1 MADYNVGSFFE
12 SQGKPKNE
20 GPAHEANAD
29 KPMSMKLLGLSCVN
43 VETMGRGALPS
54 LDCAYAL
61 WELDGGQGYRV
72 VYYEE
77 GKEPVPLGSSV
88 TKKNPIDSAKTHL
101 RDKIV
106 EAERAGAVR
115 VIDCLRRHQ
124 LPLESGLEGKVWID
138 RYDVDNNLD
147 VGLARTLGALE
158 DKNNGLKIPCLMKVL
173 QRRRNDLQL
182 AEQAKIEQDNKGKSV
197 LEVEPLRN
205 NPVITA
211 GTTVTEAGKTL
222 VFNGEKWVSVDPK
235 PLPAEP
241 PMCLWEDLVSTN
253 HYGKTHEQCRGILH
267 HLKEKAKEAKIGDQY
282 VVAFQKPG
290 SVLTADYIQWMFV
303 WDGERW
309 AEQALLS
316 PNELNPELKPRTG
329 IGIHGDGKP
338 DNIVVDYLDTFE
350 PPRVRSHRE
359 RLVSEAREN
368 LSPSTQMWKD
378 LNKRAEEILE
388 QQKGPE
394 PMSIPNPTPENE
406 IHANDANA
414 RFREVTPAEQ
424 SILDKYAHELAEGQK
439 RAEILQLEAINKA
452 AEAELAQHK
461 KELKKIKMS
470 QRKKATLVQNV
481 SLSAVATL
489 ILYLVMSKVFGRP
502 IPDLRLQAPNK
513 LRKGR
518 KKRRP
523 REDGRTDSGALA
535 LPAPSSPPYEEKV
548 SAPRSRV
555 RTRAK

>member
-1 MADYNVGSFFE
+1 MADYKPKILCGHNNNQRLEGGIDPGPVIVVFNPNTNLWEMHHDMAHLGMLCPTLVNSHPTEDGAYQQYLDYCLPKGSQRKYGCKKTSAKGYFLNAKGESITANSEEAILTLLNNIGWRDRLSDEATMLRMFSETLKEVGCLGDHIKLAPLTPT
-12 SQGKPKNE
+12 QGKPKNK
-20 GPAHEANAD
+20 GPKPLINANN
-29 KPMSMKLLGLSCVN
+29 PMSMKLLGLSCVN
-43 VETMGRGALPS
+43 VEGQGPAS
-54 LDCAYAL
+54 LSKDCAYAL
-61 WELDGGQGYRV
+61 WELEGGQAYRV
-72 VYYEE
+72 VYYKE
-77 GKEPVPLGSSV
+77 GDEPVLLGSSV
-88 TKKNPIDSAKTHL
+88 TKKDPIASAKTHL

-197 LEVEPLRN
+197 LE
-205 NPVITA
+205 
-211 GTTVTEAGKTL
+211 
-222 VFNGEKWVSVDPK
+222 
-235 PLPAEP
+235 
-241 PMCLWEDLVSTN
+241 
-253 HYGKTHEQCRGILH
+253 
-267 HLKEKAKEAKIGDQY
+267 
-282 VVAFQKPG
+282 
-290 SVLTADYIQWMFV
+290 
-303 WDGERW
+303 
-309 AEQALLS
+309 
-316 PNELNPELKPRTG
+316 
-329 IGIHGDGKP
+329 
-338 DNIVVDYLDTFE
+338 
-350 PPRVRSHRE
+350 

-368 LSPSTQMWKD
+368 LSPAAQMWKD
-378 LNKRAEEILE
+378 FIYWAEEILE

-394 PMSIPNPTPENE
+394 PMSIPNPAPENE
-406 IHANDANA
+406 IHVNDANA